1 MKRNHQYESRV
12 KRNAVII
19 YLLASLLCVAMIYY
33 IVNLKDSINHQRLN
47 ITKNENIL
55 KLTNELIENVNNS
68 QTYANIY
75 TFSNNNEHLTNFDI
89 SISKVESLKDSIL
102 ELCDDNLNKEILNDI
117 KVLLLKKEEILK
129 DINIQLKN
137 FNPYKEI
144 YSIIDNYQP
153 HNKVTTITKTVSD
166 TIIYKPDKKNF
177 FQRLG
182 EVFSPGKSADSLVL
196 VSSTTIDTIMEDS
209 NDTRELLDDIQLY
222 TEKGRKEYV
231 RQLNLIEIKYNNLIL
246 SYRQISQELS
256 DLLIILHKQT
266 LNSVIDEI
274 QKSELLINRNIN
286 LSILVACIALLIILT
301 FIFLIFY
308 DVRKV
313 AEAHKATEE
322 AKKRTEEIMESRH
335 KLLLSVSHD
344 IKVPLSSILGYI
356 ELMQI
361 DNEKCV
367 DKHKILSMKNSAE
380 HILSLLNN
388 LLNFSRLEQG
398 KESIILSD
406 FNINDICDELND
418 MFKPLAKSKHLSFV
432 YQNKIKSDTYI
443 KSDALKIK
451 QIVTNILSNAI
462 KYSVEGTI
470 HFIAEIN
477 NNELFFNIKDE
488 GIGIANDMLEEIYKP
503 FSRVDNKK
511 SSIEGSGFGLYVV
524 KGLIDLMK
532 GMIDVKSE
540 LNKGSDFIVRIPIE
554 IVDVIEKHEEIV
566 IKHNIKSDTNRK
578 VLIVDDDDVL
588 LSVIESMV
596 YKIGE
601 KCEMCHSYIEF
612 EEKLKYIND
621 YDIILTDKEMG
632 NFNGLDVLKII
643 KEINPNKKVVLMTAS
658 LEYDNEIA
666 LSIGFDAYLRKPF
679 TITSLS
685 GIFKKDINVADDFPD
700 LCTMFENDIDA
711 IKEILRIFTTTTAD
725 NLLLLNKYVEED
737 DFESTVALCHKMCP
751 MFVQLNQK
759 EMADF
764 LYKMDGLRGCIKES
778 FPVWKE
784 ETIKFMNKAD
794 DLISCLYDKYNIDH
808 L

>member
-1 MKRNHQYESRV
+1 MRGNHQYESRV

-33 IVNLKDSINHQRLN
+33 IVNLKDSINYQRLN

-55 KLTNELIENVNNS
+55 KLTNELIDNVNNS
-68 QTYANIY
+68 QTYADIY
-75 TFSNNNEHLTNFDI
+75 AFSNNKGQLTNFNI
-89 SISKVESLKDSIL
+89 SISKVELLKDSIL
-102 ELCDDNLNKEILNDI
+102 ELCDDSFNKDILNDI
-117 KVLLLKKEEILK
+117 KTLLLKKEEILN

-144 YSIIDNYQP
+144 YSIVDNYQS
-153 HNKVTTITKTVSD
+153 HNKKNTITKTVSD
-166 TIIYKPDKKNF
+166 TIIYKPEKKNF

-196 VSSTTIDTIMEDS
+196 LSSTTIDTIMEDS

-266 LNSVIDEI
+266 LNSVIYEI

-462 KYSVEGTI
+462 KYSAEGTI
-470 HFIAEIN
+470 QFIAEIN
-477 NNELFFNIKDE
+477 NDELFFNIKDE
-488 GIGIANDMLEEIYKP
+488 GIGIASDMLEEIYKP
-503 FSRVDNKK
+503 FSRIDNNK

-532 GMIDVKSE
+532 GKIEVESE
-540 LNKGSDFIVRIPIE
+540 LNKGSEFIIKIPIE
-554 IVDVIEKHEEIV
+554 IVDVPEKPEDIV
-566 IKHNIKSDTNRK
+566 TMQNIKSDTNQK

-601 KCEMCHSYIEF
+601 SCEICHSYIEF
-612 EEKLKYIND
+612 EEKLKNIDD
-621 YDIILTDKEMG
+621 YDLILTDKEM
-632 NFNGLDVLKII
+632 NDFNGLDVLKII

-658 LEYDNEIA
+658 SEYDNEIA

-759 EMADF
+759 EMSDF
-764 LYKMDGLRGCIKES
+764 LYKMDGLRGCDKET
-778 FPVWKE
+778 FPRWKE
-784 ETIKFMNKAD
+784 ETIKFMNNAD
-794 DLISCLYDKYNIDH
+794 DLISYLFDKYDID
-808 L
+808 

>member
-166 TIIYKPDKKNF
+166 TIVYKPEKKKF
-177 FQRLG
+177 FKRLG
-182 EVFSPGKSADSLVL
+182 EVFSPDKSSDSLVL
-196 VSSTTIDTIMEDS
+196 VSLTTVDTVSEYN
-209 NDTRELLDDIQLY
+209 NDTEELLNNIQLF

-231 RQLNLIEIKYNNLIL
+231 KQLGLIETKYNNLIL

-266 LNSVIDEI
+266 LSSVISEI

-286 LSILVACIALLIILT
+286 LSIIIACTALLIILT

-313 AEAHKATEE
+313 TDAHRATEE
-322 AKKRTEEIMESRH
+322 AKKRTEEIMETRH

-361 DNEKCV
+361 DNEKYI
-367 DKHKILSMKNSAE
+367 DKHKIVSMKNSAE

-418 MFKPLAKSKHLSFV
+418 MFKPLAKSKHLSFI
-432 YQNKIKSDTYI
+432 YQNKIEPNTYI

-566 IKHNIKSDTNRK
+566 IKHNIKSDTNQK

-679 TITSLS
+679 TISSLS
-685 GIFKKDINVADDFPD
+685 EIFKKNIDVATDFPD
-700 LCTMFENDIDA
+700 LCVMFENDIEA
-711 IKEILRIFTTTTAD
+711 IKGILRIFAKTTAD
-725 NLLLLNKYVEED
+725 NLLLLNKFIEED
-737 DFESTVALCHKMCP
+737 DFDSTVELCHKMCP